1 MASPFTSGF
10 RPGQPPL
17 TLPQLTFVTD
27 VTGTGSAAVSP
38 SLFSGGL
45 SLGSIFLAVAV
56 FFLVRVF
63 IRKK

>member
-1 MASPFTSGF
+1 M
-10 RPGQPPL
+10 
-17 TLPQLTFVTD
+17 LPQLTFVTD

-38 SLFSGGL
+38 GLFSGGL